1 VKVVVDRHL
10 AAAPEVVWDWLAD
23 PHKHIRMLPDE
34 IRDAHVLENGDVEAT
49 LSAAGFTEQMVV
61 RVVRTDPPRRLEE
74 ERVDGKRRG
83 TTVFEV
89 APDGDGSHVT
99 LTADVDLP
107 RLVSAFAE
115 GPMRRSL
122 TKQLEKLDA
131 LSAGAS

>member
-1 VKVVVDRHL
+1 VRVVVDRHL
-10 AAAPEVVWDWLAD
+10 AAAPEIIWDWLAD

-34 IRDAHVLENGDVEAT
+34 IRDARVLETGEVEAT
-49 LSAAGFTEQMVV
+49 ISAAGFTEQMVV
-61 RVVRTDPPRRLEE
+61 RVVQSDPPRRLEE

-89 APDGDGSHVT
+89 APDGQGSRVT
-99 LTADVDLP
+99 LTADVDMP

-122 TKQLEKLDA
+122 EKQLENLDT
-131 LSAGAS
+131 LSAGDS